1 MTTQYSALLTPQ
13 QNTVLRLFVSN
24 DFLREKLYF
33 TGGTALS
40 AFYLNHRYSDDLD
53 FFSNEKLDSFQLNAI
68 VHGWADKLRITY
80 TSRQVED
87 TYLFFLKFADN
98 YELKVDFAH
107 YPYLNVE
114 ELLDFEGLKVNSKKD
129 IAVNKCV
136 TVSQRFDVK
145 DFVDL
150 FYLLKEYSIYELH
163 ELTNKKFNR
172 DYDLMLLASDLLKVE
187 QFEYLP
193 RMILPLTLT
202 EIREYFVELAGSLGA
217 KVTKS

>member
-1 MTTQYSALLTPQ
+1 MTIQYSALLTPQ
-13 QNTVLRLFVSN
+13 QNTILSLFVSN
-24 DFLREKLYF
+24 VFLREKLYF

-40 AFYLNHRYSDDLD
+40 TFYLNHRYSDDLD

-68 VHGWADKLRITY
+68 VQGWADKLHITY

-87 TYLFFLKFADN
+87 TYLFFLKFSNN

-114 ELLDFEGLKVNSKKD
+114 ELVDVEGLKVNSKKD

-136 TVSQRFDVK
+136 TISQRFDVK

-172 DYDLMLLASDLLKVE
+172 DYDLMLLASDLLKME

-193 RMILPLTLT
+193 RMILPLSLT
-202 EIREYFVELAGSLGA
+202 ELREYFVGLAGSLGA
-217 KVTKS
+217 RVTKS